1 MDREGM
7 AKALLIS
14 NSSKNLD
21 NLKEKLEFENI
32 SFLKFK
38 VGAGGYG
45 KILRGEVAWGEK
57 IYVRDE
63 DFQRALD
70 LIKSI

>member
-38 VGAGGYG
+38 VGAGGYR